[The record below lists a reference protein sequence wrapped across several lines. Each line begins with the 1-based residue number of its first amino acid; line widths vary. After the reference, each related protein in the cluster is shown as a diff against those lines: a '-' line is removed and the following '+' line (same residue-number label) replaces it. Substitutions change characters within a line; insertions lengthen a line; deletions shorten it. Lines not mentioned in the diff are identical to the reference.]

1 MKYILLVVILGVV
14 GCQSS
19 SDTFYTDLSKG
30 SLPEAWE
37 TTSLWKDTAQEIATY
52 NPSSSAVVIQQGRLE
67 SPAFS
72 VSSLQY
78 YRVQMRVK
86 APAKAMW
93 AFTFYDNAGEV
104 LLADH
109 YSSIDPSDDFQQYE
123 YYVQS
128 KANAAQAEF
137 WLQPATGQSVSLSEV
152 RVTPAQSSLEVKQ
165 WIDSVYQTIPPV
177 SYTPPPG
184 RFQYLDKT
192 MAALRNGEKIR
203 VVMLG
208 NSIINDTGNS
218 AWELLVEEMY
228 PGADLEV
235 ITSVRGGTG
244 CTYYQHNNRVDTFVV
259 QYQPDLLMIGGIS
272 HGKDTAAMHSVI
284 RQVREW
290 MEPAPE
296 IMVMSG
302 PVGRGGDPRT
312 NPEFSVEPLEGD
324 FRLELAQ
331 MTADAQ
337 VNYFDMKSAWGA
349 YLEQTQQPY
358 DYFLR
363 DPVHANAR
371 GRQILARLLEVYFK
385 PTSGNTATKESS
397 QTELE

>member
-1 MKYILLVVILGVV
+1 MLVVILGMVA
-14 GCQSS
+14 CQSS
-19 SDTFYTDLSKG
+19 SDTFYADLSKDP
-30 SLPEAWE
+30 LPEAWK
-37 TTSLWKDTAQEIATY
+37 TTPLGKDTTQEIAT
-52 NPSSSAVVIQQGRLE
+52 NDPSSGAVVVQQGRLE
-67 SPAFS
+67 SPAFL
-72 VSSLQY
+72 VSPLQY

-86 APAKAMW
+86 APEKAMW
-93 AFTFYDNAGEV
+93 AFTFYDDAGEV

-109 YSSIDPSDDFQQYE
+109 YSSIDPSDDFQWYE

-137 WLQPATGQSVSLSEV
+137 WLQPATGESVSLSEV
-152 RVTPAQSSLEVKQ
+152 RVTPAQSNQEVKQ
-165 WIDSVYQTIPPV
+165 WIDSVYQTMPPV
-177 SYTPPPG
+177 SYTPPPD
-184 RFQYLDKT
+184 RFRYLDKT
-192 MAALRNGEKIR
+192 MASLRNGDKIR

-218 AWELLVEEMY
+218 AWELLVEDMY

-244 CTYYQHNNRVDTFVV
+244 CTYYQHHNRIDTFIV

-284 RQVREW
+284 RQVRER

-296 IMVMSG
+296 IVVMSG
-302 PVGRGGDPRT
+302 PVGRDGDPRT
-312 NPEFSVEPLEGD
+312 NPEFSVVPQEGD

-331 MTADAQ
+331 MTADAR

-349 YLEQTQQPY
+349 YLEQTRQPY

-371 GRQILARLLEVYFK
+371 GRQVLARLLEAYFQ
-385 PTSGNTATKESS
+385 PD
-397 QTELE
+397 TEN

>member
-1 MKYILLVVILGVV
+1 MRYILLAVIV
-14 GCQSS
+14 GMVACQSP
-19 SDTFYTDLSKG
+19 SDTFYADLSRN

-37 TTSLWKDTAQEIATY
+37 TNPLGEDTTQNIAT
-52 NPSSSAVVIQQGRLE
+52 NDPSSGAVVVQQGRLE

-72 VSSLQY
+72 VNPLQY

-86 APAKAMW
+86 ASAKAMW
-93 AFTFYDNAGEV
+93 AFTFYDDAGEV

-109 YSSIDPSDDFQQYE
+109 YSSIDPSDDFQSYG

-137 WLQPATGQSVSLSEV
+137 WIQPATGQMVSLSEV
-152 RVTPAQSSLEVKQ
+152 RVTPAKSSQEVKQ

-177 SYTPPPG
+177 SYTPPPN
-184 RFQYLDKT
+184 RFQHLDKT

-272 HGKDTAAMHSVI
+272 HGNDTAAMHNVI
-284 RQVREW
+284 RQVRER

-302 PVGRGGDPRT
+302 PVGRGGDPRA
-312 NPEFSVEPLEGD
+312 NPKFSVEPQEGD

-371 GRQILARLLEVYFK
+371 GRQVLARLLEAYFQ
-385 PTSGNTATKESS
+385 PD
-397 QTELE
+397 TEN